1 MSEFAREIVQE
12 LIEAV
17 GYLRLSRDDG
27 DDESSSITNQRAII
41 SEWAD
46 KNGFI
51 ITKWYI
57 DDGYSGYTMSRPDF
71 NVLKKDLNDNKVN
84 VIIVKNLSRLGRHNA
99 KVNLFLENIEEVG
112 KRVIALGDNYDT
124 YDKNS
129 HEMVGIKTWMNEKY
143 VKDTSKNV
151 REAIAKMQ
159 KEGRFVSN
167 VPYGYMLDPFKKG
180 QYHVD
185 HTCARYVQD
194 IFDMYLNG
202 YGVSAIA
209 RELTFKGV
217 PTNRQIL
224 KQRLE
229 RRGQTYSGPGSK
241 TNQWYPKV
249 IYDILKNDFYIGT
262 LTLAKSKRRTIN
274 GKQVPQPEEDLIIF
288 ENAHDALVDKRTF
301 KLVQEVLIER
311 GRNNYRGQ
319 KVRTTPNTFTGKMFC
334 ADCGS
339 RMSVTF
345 SRVNKRYVCQK
356 YHAFGTDYCSSHA
369 IHEGI
374 LKEVITYFLEHCRE
388 NLAEAIKDLDITI
401 KKNSK
406 DNGDT
411 IYMLE
416 KDLKRVEQELEVLL
430 EQKVR
435 ETIENPTMKEIID
448 KTYSNI
454 INSKYTEIKVLTTQL
469 DDMRSA
475 ALDGNETRKE
485 LNDVLDIFDE
495 IITSQNIT
503 RKQVET
509 IIDKIMVHDDGGLDI
524 YLKGNLHELCTNYI
538 QYKATNKEKV
548 IGSIIEYAKT
558 HPNNIIA
565 TKAESYA
572 RVCGNRISKQNFAK
586 LLKELVAKGY
596 LAENDGYRNGYRV
609 VDMDHFINSY
619 KSGNVINEAPRIKH
633 NIVTLDLINKICA
646 WVRTTKKV
654 KKLF

>member
-1 MSEFAREIVQE
+1 MSELAKEIIKE

-46 KNGFI
+46 KNGFV

-71 NVLKKDLNDNKVN
+71 NILKKDLNENKVD

-167 VPYGYMLDPFKKG
+167 VPYGYVLDPFKKG

-202 YGVSAIA
+202 YGVNAIA
-209 RELTFKGV
+209 KELTFKGV
-217 PTNRQIL
+217 PTSCQVL

-229 RRGQTYSGPGSK
+229 RRGQTYTGRGSK
-241 TNQWYPKV
+241 TNQWHAKV

-274 GKQVPQPEEDLIIF
+274 GKQIPQADEDLIVF
-288 ENAHDALVDKRTF
+288 ENAHDALIDKRTF

-319 KVRTTPNTFTGKMFC
+319 KNRTTPNTFAGKMYC
-334 ADCGS
+334 ADCGA

-345 SRVNKRYVCQK
+345 SRVNKRYVCQT
-356 YHAFGTDYCSSHA
+356 YHAFGTDGCTTHA

-374 LKEVITYFLEHCRE
+374 LKEAIIFFLKHCRA
-388 NLAEAIKDLDITI
+388 NLSEAIKDLDITI

-406 DNGDT
+406 NNGDT

-416 KDLKRVEQELEVLL
+416 KDLKRIEQELEVLL

-448 KTYSNI
+448 KTYSSM

-469 DDMRSA
+469 NDMRST

-485 LNDVLDIFDE
+485 LNDVLSIFDE
-495 IITSQNIT
+495 IIASEDIN

-509 IIDKIMVHDDGGLDI
+509 IIDKIIVYEDGGLDI
-524 YLKGNLHELCTNYI
+524 FLKGNLHELCTNYI
-538 QYKATNKEKV
+538 QYKAANKEKI
-548 IGSIIEYAKT
+548 IGVIIEYAKK
-558 HPNNIIA
+558 HPDNLIRFKLENYIRA
-565 TKAESYA
+565 
-572 RVCGNRISKQNFAK
+572 CGNRVSRRPLHKIMES
-586 LLKELVAKGY
+586 LVDKGY
-596 LAENDGYRNGYRV
+596 LEHNDGYHAGYRV
-609 VDMDHFINSY
+609 VDLNKFIDAYNS
-619 KSGNVINEAPRIKH
+619 GLVVDGAPRVRY

-654 KKLF
+654 KRLF